1 MTTYNT
7 QQLQEID
14 GLHHIHPFTDH
25 KALMEKGTR
34 VITKAD
40 GVYLWDS
47 DGNKILDGMAGL
59 WCVNIGYGRQELVDA
74 ATNQM
79 RELPYYNNFF
89 QTTHPPAI
97 ELSKVL
103 VDISP
108 PQFNHVFFTN
118 SGSEAN
124 DTMVR
129 MVRHF
134 WSLEGKPEKTVII
147 SRENAYHGS
156 TMGAL
161 TFMGIKDRRDPF
173 GPLIPKVK
181 FIKYNEEEDLNKM
194 REEAKI
200 LKKPFR
206 YNRMWREKNSK
217 DAPQNIKPVIRIKSP
232 IKGETIIEDIIQGTI
247 KVSNQ
252 EIDDFII
259 LRSDGTPTYM
269 LSVVV
274 DDYDMKV
281 THLIRGHD
289 HLTNTFRQNVI
300 YEAMQWN
307 KPITAHIPLILGSDG
322 SKMSKRHGAIDVE
335 EYKIKGILPNALINY
350 MLRLGW
356 SHGDDEIIS
365 LENAIKWFS
374 LEKIGKSP
382 AKFDNEKLISVNSH
396 YIKELNNDEIIK
408 FLESYYISKYKIKI
422 DEISIKRLNLGLDD
436 IKSRSRDLNQLA
448 EMSLF
453 YCSKFPLSISKKA
466 QKYIKKVDK
475 TIFKDL
481 LVVLG
486 NTENDF
492 KKQKIEEIM
501 SKFLIEKGLKLSDI
515 IQYIRAMITGLD
527 VSPRIYD
534 IMEILGFLEI
544 KKRIE
549 NFIHG

>member
-1 MTTYNT
+1 MKIVTRFAPSPTGNFHIGSARTALFNWLFAKNT
-7 QQLQEID
+7 KGNFLIRIED
-14 GLHHIHPFTDH
+14 TD
-25 KALMEKGTR
+25 KARSTKGS
-34 VITKAD
+34 I
-40 GVYLWDS
+40 
-47 DGNKILDGMAGL
+47 NKILDGLKWLNLDWDNEIIYQSQNQKRHKEVAEELLAKGL
-59 WCVNIGYGRQELVDA
+59 
-74 ATNQM
+74 
-79 RELPYYNNFF
+79 
-89 QTTHPPAI
+89 
-97 ELSKVL
+97 
-103 VDISP
+103 
-108 PQFNHVFFTN
+108 
-118 SGSEAN
+118 
-124 DTMVR
+124 
-129 MVRHF
+129 
-134 WSLEGKPEKTVII
+134 
-147 SRENAYHGS
+147 AYKCFCS
-156 TMGAL
+156 
-161 TFMGIKDRRDPF
+161 
-173 GPLIPKVK
+173 
-181 FIKYNEEEDLNKM
+181 EEDLNKM

-206 YNRMWREKNSK
+206 YNRKWREKDPK
-217 DAPQNIKPVIRIKSP
+217 DAPKDISPVIRLKSP
-232 IKGETIIEDIIQGTI
+232 IKGDTEIEDIIQGTI
-247 KVSNQ
+247 KVSN
-252 EIDDFII
+252 EEMDDFII
-259 LRSDGTPTYM
+259 MRSDGTPTYM

-274 DDYDMKV
+274 DDYDMNI
-281 THLIRGHD
+281 THIVRGHD

-300 YEAMQWN
+300 YDAMKW
-307 KPITAHIPLILGSDG
+307 KKTITAHIPLILGPDG

-335 EYKIKGILPNALINY
+335 EYKIKGILPSALINY

-396 YIKELNNDEIIK
+396 YIKELNNEKIIK
-408 FLESYYISKYKIKI
+408 FLESYYTSKYKIKI
-422 DEISIKRLNLGLDD
+422 DEVSIKRLNLGLND
-436 IKSRSRDLNQLA
+436 IKVRSRDLNQLA

-466 QKYIKKVDK
+466 EKYIKKVNK

-486 NTENDF
+486 NIENDF
-492 KKQKIEEIM
+492 KKQKIEEII

-549 NFIHG
+549 NFING

>member
-1 MTTYNT
+1 MKIVTRFAPSPTGN
-7 QQLQEID
+7 
-14 GLHHIHPFTDH
+14 LHIGSARTALFNWLFAKNIKGKFLLRIEDTD
-25 KALMEKGTR
+25 KVR
-34 VITKAD
+34 STKE
-40 GVYLWDS
+40 S
-47 DGNKILDGMAGL
+47 INKILDGLTWLNLQWDDQIIYQSKNQKRHKEVAEELLKKGL
-59 WCVNIGYGRQELVDA
+59 
-74 ATNQM
+74 
-79 RELPYYNNFF
+79 
-89 QTTHPPAI
+89 
-97 ELSKVL
+97 
-103 VDISP
+103 
-108 PQFNHVFFTN
+108 
-118 SGSEAN
+118 
-124 DTMVR
+124 
-129 MVRHF
+129 
-134 WSLEGKPEKTVII
+134 
-147 SRENAYHGS
+147 AYKCFCS
-156 TMGAL
+156 
-161 TFMGIKDRRDPF
+161 
-173 GPLIPKVK
+173 
-181 FIKYNEEEDLNKM
+181 EEDLSKM

-247 KVSNQ
+247 KVSNE

-269 LSVVV
+269 LSVIV

-335 EYKIKGILPNALINY
+335 EYKTKGILPNALINY

-466 QKYIKKVDK
+466 QKYIKIVDK

>member
-1 MTTYNT
+1 MKIVTRFAPSPTGN
-7 QQLQEID
+7 
-14 GLHHIHPFTDH
+14 LHIGSARTALFNWLFAKNIKGKFLLRIEDTD
-25 KALMEKGTR
+25 KVR
-34 VITKAD
+34 STKE
-40 GVYLWDS
+40 S
-47 DGNKILDGMAGL
+47 MNKILDGLTWLNLQWDDQIIYQSKNQKRHKEVAEELLKKGL
-59 WCVNIGYGRQELVDA
+59 
-74 ATNQM
+74 
-79 RELPYYNNFF
+79 
-89 QTTHPPAI
+89 
-97 ELSKVL
+97 
-103 VDISP
+103 
-108 PQFNHVFFTN
+108 
-118 SGSEAN
+118 
-124 DTMVR
+124 
-129 MVRHF
+129 
-134 WSLEGKPEKTVII
+134 
-147 SRENAYHGS
+147 AYKCFCS
-156 TMGAL
+156 
-161 TFMGIKDRRDPF
+161 
-173 GPLIPKVK
+173 
-181 FIKYNEEEDLNKM
+181 EEDLRKM

-247 KVSNQ
+247 KVSN
-252 EIDDFII
+252 EELDDFII
-259 LRSDGTPTYM
+259 FRSDETPTYM

-335 EYKIKGILPNALINY
+335 EYKTKGILPNALINY

-396 YIKELNNDEIIK
+396 YIKELNNDKIIK
-408 FLESYYISKYKIKI
+408 FLKSYYISKYKIKI

-466 QKYIKKVDK
+466 QKYIKIVDK

-486 NTENDF
+486 NIENDF

>member
-1 MTTYNT
+1 MKIVTRFAPSPTGN
-7 QQLQEID
+7 
-14 GLHHIHPFTDH
+14 LHIGSARTALFNWLFAKNIKGKFLLRIEDTD
-25 KALMEKGTR
+25 KVR
-34 VITKAD
+34 STKE
-40 GVYLWDS
+40 S
-47 DGNKILDGMAGL
+47 INKILDGLTWLNLQWDDQIIYQSKNQKRHKEVAEELLKKGL
-59 WCVNIGYGRQELVDA
+59 
-74 ATNQM
+74 
-79 RELPYYNNFF
+79 
-89 QTTHPPAI
+89 
-97 ELSKVL
+97 
-103 VDISP
+103 
-108 PQFNHVFFTN
+108 
-118 SGSEAN
+118 
-124 DTMVR
+124 
-129 MVRHF
+129 
-134 WSLEGKPEKTVII
+134 
-147 SRENAYHGS
+147 AYKCFCS
-156 TMGAL
+156 
-161 TFMGIKDRRDPF
+161 
-173 GPLIPKVK
+173 
-181 FIKYNEEEDLNKM
+181 EEDLNKM

-206 YNRMWREKNSK
+206 YNRMWREKNPK

-247 KVSNQ
+247 KVSNE

-259 LRSDGTPTYM
+259 LRSDETPTYM

-335 EYKIKGILPNALINY
+335 EYKTKGILPNALINY

-396 YIKELNNDEIIK
+396 YIKELNNDKIIK

-486 NTENDF
+486 NIENDF

>member
-1 MTTYNT
+1 MKIVTRFAPSPTGN
-7 QQLQEID
+7 
-14 GLHHIHPFTDH
+14 LHIGSARTALFNWLFAKNIKGKFLLRIEDTD
-25 KALMEKGTR
+25 KVR
-34 VITKAD
+34 STKE
-40 GVYLWDS
+40 S
-47 DGNKILDGMAGL
+47 INKILDGLTWLNLQWDDQIIYQSKNQKRHKEVAEELLKKGL
-59 WCVNIGYGRQELVDA
+59 
-74 ATNQM
+74 
-79 RELPYYNNFF
+79 
-89 QTTHPPAI
+89 
-97 ELSKVL
+97 
-103 VDISP
+103 
-108 PQFNHVFFTN
+108 
-118 SGSEAN
+118 
-124 DTMVR
+124 
-129 MVRHF
+129 
-134 WSLEGKPEKTVII
+134 
-147 SRENAYHGS
+147 AYKCFCS
-156 TMGAL
+156 
-161 TFMGIKDRRDPF
+161 
-173 GPLIPKVK
+173 
-181 FIKYNEEEDLNKM
+181 EEDLRKM

-247 KVSNQ
+247 KVSNE

-269 LSVVV
+269 LSVIV

-335 EYKIKGILPNALINY
+335 EYKTKGILPNALINY

-396 YIKELNNDEIIK
+396 YIKELNNDKIIK

-466 QKYIKKVDK
+466 QKYIKIVDK

-486 NTENDF
+486 NIENDF

>member
-1 MTTYNT
+1 MKIVTRFAPSPTGN
-7 QQLQEID
+7 
-14 GLHHIHPFTDH
+14 LHIGSARTALFNWLFAKNIKGKFLLRIEDTD
-25 KALMEKGTR
+25 KVR
-34 VITKAD
+34 STKE
-40 GVYLWDS
+40 S
-47 DGNKILDGMAGL
+47 INKILDGLTWLNLQWDDQIIYQSKNQKRHKEVAEELLKKGL
-59 WCVNIGYGRQELVDA
+59 
-74 ATNQM
+74 
-79 RELPYYNNFF
+79 
-89 QTTHPPAI
+89 
-97 ELSKVL
+97 
-103 VDISP
+103 
-108 PQFNHVFFTN
+108 
-118 SGSEAN
+118 
-124 DTMVR
+124 
-129 MVRHF
+129 
-134 WSLEGKPEKTVII
+134 
-147 SRENAYHGS
+147 AYKCFCS
-156 TMGAL
+156 
-161 TFMGIKDRRDPF
+161 
-173 GPLIPKVK
+173 
-181 FIKYNEEEDLNKM
+181 EEDLSKM

-247 KVSNQ
+247 KVSNE

-259 LRSDGTPTYM
+259 LRSDETPTYM

-322 SKMSKRHGAIDVE
+322 SKMSKRHGAIDIE
-335 EYKIKGILPNALINY
+335 EYKTKGILPNALINY

-396 YIKELNNDEIIK
+396 YIKELNNDKIIK

-466 QKYIKKVDK
+466 QKYIKIVDK

-486 NTENDF
+486 NIENDF

-549 NFIHG
+549 SFVHG

>member
-1 MTTYNT
+1 MKIVTRFAPSPTGN
-7 QQLQEID
+7 
-14 GLHHIHPFTDH
+14 LHIGSARTALFNWLFAKNIKGKFLLRIEDTDKVRSTKESIH
-25 KALMEKGTR
+25 
-34 VITKAD
+34 
-40 GVYLWDS
+40 
-47 DGNKILDGMAGL
+47 KILDGLAWLNLQWDNEIIYQSKNQKRHKEVAEELLKKGL
-59 WCVNIGYGRQELVDA
+59 
-74 ATNQM
+74 
-79 RELPYYNNFF
+79 
-89 QTTHPPAI
+89 
-97 ELSKVL
+97 
-103 VDISP
+103 
-108 PQFNHVFFTN
+108 
-118 SGSEAN
+118 
-124 DTMVR
+124 
-129 MVRHF
+129 
-134 WSLEGKPEKTVII
+134 
-147 SRENAYHGS
+147 AYKCFCS
-156 TMGAL
+156 
-161 TFMGIKDRRDPF
+161 
-173 GPLIPKVK
+173 
-181 FIKYNEEEDLNKM
+181 EEDLNKM

-206 YNRMWREKNSK
+206 YNRMWREKNPK

-247 KVSNQ
+247 KVSNE

-269 LSVVV
+269 LSVIV

-335 EYKIKGILPNALINY
+335 EYKTKGILPNALINY

-396 YIKELNNDEIIK
+396 YIKELNNDKIIK

>member
-1 MTTYNT
+1 MKIVTRFAPSPTGN
-7 QQLQEID
+7 
-14 GLHHIHPFTDH
+14 LHIGSARTALFNWLFAKNIKGKFLLRIEDTD
-25 KALMEKGTR
+25 KVR
-34 VITKAD
+34 STKK
-40 GVYLWDS
+40 S
-47 DGNKILDGMAGL
+47 INKILDGLTWLSLQWDDEIIYQSKNQKRHKEVAEELLKKGL
-59 WCVNIGYGRQELVDA
+59 
-74 ATNQM
+74 
-79 RELPYYNNFF
+79 
-89 QTTHPPAI
+89 
-97 ELSKVL
+97 
-103 VDISP
+103 
-108 PQFNHVFFTN
+108 
-118 SGSEAN
+118 
-124 DTMVR
+124 
-129 MVRHF
+129 
-134 WSLEGKPEKTVII
+134 
-147 SRENAYHGS
+147 AYKCFCS
-156 TMGAL
+156 
-161 TFMGIKDRRDPF
+161 
-173 GPLIPKVK
+173 
-181 FIKYNEEEDLNKM
+181 EEDLNKM

-247 KVSNQ
+247 KVSNE

-259 LRSDGTPTYM
+259 LRSDETPTYM

-335 EYKIKGILPNALINY
+335 EYKTKGILPNALINY

>member
-1 MTTYNT
+1 MKIVTRFAPSPTGN
-7 QQLQEID
+7 
-14 GLHHIHPFTDH
+14 LHIGSARTALFNWLFAKNIKGKFLLRIEDTDKVRSTKESIH
-25 KALMEKGTR
+25 
-34 VITKAD
+34 
-40 GVYLWDS
+40 
-47 DGNKILDGMAGL
+47 KILDGLAWLNLQWDDEIIYQSKNQKRHKEVAEELLKKGL
-59 WCVNIGYGRQELVDA
+59 
-74 ATNQM
+74 
-79 RELPYYNNFF
+79 
-89 QTTHPPAI
+89 
-97 ELSKVL
+97 
-103 VDISP
+103 
-108 PQFNHVFFTN
+108 
-118 SGSEAN
+118 
-124 DTMVR
+124 
-129 MVRHF
+129 
-134 WSLEGKPEKTVII
+134 
-147 SRENAYHGS
+147 AYKCFCS
-156 TMGAL
+156 
-161 TFMGIKDRRDPF
+161 
-173 GPLIPKVK
+173 
-181 FIKYNEEEDLNKM
+181 EEDLNKM

-247 KVSNQ
+247 KVSNE

-259 LRSDGTPTYM
+259 LRSDETPTYM

-335 EYKIKGILPNALINY
+335 EYKTKGILPNALINY

-396 YIKELNNDEIIK
+396 YIKELNNDKIIK

-466 QKYIKKVDK
+466 QKYIKIVDK

-486 NTENDF
+486 NIENDF

>member
-1 MTTYNT
+1 MKIVTRFAPSPTGN
-7 QQLQEID
+7 
-14 GLHHIHPFTDH
+14 LHIGSARTALFNWLFAKNIKGKFLLRIEDTD
-25 KALMEKGTR
+25 KVR
-34 VITKAD
+34 STKE
-40 GVYLWDS
+40 S
-47 DGNKILDGMAGL
+47 INKILDGLTWLNLQWDDQIIYQSKNQKRHKEVAEELLKKGL
-59 WCVNIGYGRQELVDA
+59 
-74 ATNQM
+74 
-79 RELPYYNNFF
+79 
-89 QTTHPPAI
+89 
-97 ELSKVL
+97 
-103 VDISP
+103 
-108 PQFNHVFFTN
+108 
-118 SGSEAN
+118 
-124 DTMVR
+124 
-129 MVRHF
+129 
-134 WSLEGKPEKTVII
+134 
-147 SRENAYHGS
+147 AYKCFCS
-156 TMGAL
+156 
-161 TFMGIKDRRDPF
+161 
-173 GPLIPKVK
+173 
-181 FIKYNEEEDLNKM
+181 EEDLNKM

-247 KVSNQ
+247 KVSNE

-259 LRSDGTPTYM
+259 LRSDETPTYM

-335 EYKIKGILPNALINY
+335 EYKTKGILPNALINY

-396 YIKELNNDEIIK
+396 YIKELNNDKIIK

-466 QKYIKKVDK
+466 QKYIKIVDK

-486 NTENDF
+486 NIENDF

>member
-1 MTTYNT
+1 MKIVTRFAPSPTGN
-7 QQLQEID
+7 
-14 GLHHIHPFTDH
+14 LHIGSARTALFNWLFAKNIKGKFLLRIEDTD
-25 KALMEKGTR
+25 KVR
-34 VITKAD
+34 STKE
-40 GVYLWDS
+40 S
-47 DGNKILDGMAGL
+47 INKILDGLTWLNLQWDDQIIYQSKNQKRHKEVAEELLKKGL
-59 WCVNIGYGRQELVDA
+59 
-74 ATNQM
+74 
-79 RELPYYNNFF
+79 
-89 QTTHPPAI
+89 
-97 ELSKVL
+97 
-103 VDISP
+103 
-108 PQFNHVFFTN
+108 
-118 SGSEAN
+118 
-124 DTMVR
+124 
-129 MVRHF
+129 
-134 WSLEGKPEKTVII
+134 
-147 SRENAYHGS
+147 AYKCFCS
-156 TMGAL
+156 
-161 TFMGIKDRRDPF
+161 
-173 GPLIPKVK
+173 
-181 FIKYNEEEDLNKM
+181 EEDLRKM

-247 KVSNQ
+247 KVSNE

-335 EYKIKGILPNALINY
+335 EYKTKGILPNALINY

-396 YIKELNNDEIIK
+396 YIKELNNDKIIK

-466 QKYIKKVDK
+466 QKYIKIVDK

-486 NTENDF
+486 NIENDF

>member
-1 MTTYNT
+1 MKIVTRFAPSPTGNFHIGSARTALFNWLFAKNT
-7 QQLQEID
+7 KGNFLIRIED
-14 GLHHIHPFTDH
+14 TD
-25 KALMEKGTR
+25 KARSTKGS
-34 VITKAD
+34 I
-40 GVYLWDS
+40 
-47 DGNKILDGMAGL
+47 NKILDGLKWLNLDWDNEIIYQSQNKKKHKEVAEELLAKGL
-59 WCVNIGYGRQELVDA
+59 
-74 ATNQM
+74 
-79 RELPYYNNFF
+79 
-89 QTTHPPAI
+89 
-97 ELSKVL
+97 
-103 VDISP
+103 
-108 PQFNHVFFTN
+108 
-118 SGSEAN
+118 
-124 DTMVR
+124 
-129 MVRHF
+129 
-134 WSLEGKPEKTVII
+134 
-147 SRENAYHGS
+147 AYKCFCS
-156 TMGAL
+156 
-161 TFMGIKDRRDPF
+161 
-173 GPLIPKVK
+173 
-181 FIKYNEEEDLNKM
+181 EEDLNKM

-206 YNRMWREKNSK
+206 YNRKWREKDPK
-217 DAPQNIKPVIRIKSP
+217 DAPKDISPVIRIKSP
-232 IKGETIIEDIIQGTI
+232 IKGDTKIDDIIQGTI
-247 KVSNQ
+247 KVSN
-252 EIDDFII
+252 EEMDDFII
-259 LRSDGTPTYM
+259 MRSDGTPTYM

-274 DDYDMKV
+274 DDYDMNI
-281 THLIRGHD
+281 THIVRGHD

-300 YEAMQWN
+300 YDAMKWK
-307 KPITAHIPLILGSDG
+307 KPITAHIPLILGPDG

-335 EYKIKGILPNALINY
+335 EYKIKGILPSALINY

-396 YIKELNNDEIIK
+396 YIKELNNDKIIK
-408 FLESYYISKYKIKI
+408 FLESYYTSKYKIKI
-422 DEISIKRLNLGLDD
+422 DEISIKRLNLGLND
-436 IKSRSRDLNQLA
+436 IKLRSRDLNQLA

-466 QKYIKKVDK
+466 QKYIKKVNK

-486 NTENDF
+486 NIENDF
-492 KKQKIEEIM
+492 KKKKIEEII

-549 NFIHG
+549 NFING

>member
-1 MTTYNT
+1 MKIVTRFAPSPTGN
-7 QQLQEID
+7 
-14 GLHHIHPFTDH
+14 LHIGSARTALFNWLFAKNIKGKFLLRIEDTD
-25 KALMEKGTR
+25 KVR
-34 VITKAD
+34 STKE
-40 GVYLWDS
+40 S
-47 DGNKILDGMAGL
+47 INKILDGLTWLNLQWDDQIIYQSKNQKRHKEVAEELLKKGL
-59 WCVNIGYGRQELVDA
+59 
-74 ATNQM
+74 
-79 RELPYYNNFF
+79 
-89 QTTHPPAI
+89 
-97 ELSKVL
+97 
-103 VDISP
+103 
-108 PQFNHVFFTN
+108 
-118 SGSEAN
+118 
-124 DTMVR
+124 
-129 MVRHF
+129 
-134 WSLEGKPEKTVII
+134 
-147 SRENAYHGS
+147 AYKCFCS
-156 TMGAL
+156 
-161 TFMGIKDRRDPF
+161 
-173 GPLIPKVK
+173 
-181 FIKYNEEEDLNKM
+181 EEDLNKM

-247 KVSNQ
+247 KVSNE

-259 LRSDGTPTYM
+259 LRSDETPTYM

-335 EYKIKGILPNALINY
+335 EYKTKGILPNALINY

-466 QKYIKKVDK
+466 QKYIKIVDK

-486 NTENDF
+486 NIENDF

>member
-1 MTTYNT
+1 MKIVTRFAPSPTGNFHIGSARTALFNWLFAKNT
-7 QQLQEID
+7 KGNFLIRIED
-14 GLHHIHPFTDH
+14 TD
-25 KALMEKGTR
+25 KARSTKGS
-34 VITKAD
+34 I
-40 GVYLWDS
+40 
-47 DGNKILDGMAGL
+47 NKILDGLKWLNLDWDNEIIYQSQNQKRHKEVAEELLAKGL
-59 WCVNIGYGRQELVDA
+59 
-74 ATNQM
+74 
-79 RELPYYNNFF
+79 
-89 QTTHPPAI
+89 
-97 ELSKVL
+97 
-103 VDISP
+103 
-108 PQFNHVFFTN
+108 
-118 SGSEAN
+118 
-124 DTMVR
+124 
-129 MVRHF
+129 
-134 WSLEGKPEKTVII
+134 
-147 SRENAYHGS
+147 AYKCFCS
-156 TMGAL
+156 
-161 TFMGIKDRRDPF
+161 
-173 GPLIPKVK
+173 
-181 FIKYNEEEDLNKM
+181 EEDLNKM

-206 YNRMWREKNSK
+206 YNRKWREKDPK
-217 DAPQNIKPVIRIKSP
+217 DAPKDISPVIRIKSP
-232 IKGETIIEDIIQGTI
+232 IKGDTKIDDIIQGTI
-247 KVSNQ
+247 KVSN
-252 EIDDFII
+252 EEMDDFII
-259 LRSDGTPTYM
+259 MRSDGTPTYM

-274 DDYDMKV
+274 DDYDMNI
-281 THLIRGHD
+281 THIVRGHD

-300 YEAMQWN
+300 YDAMKWK
-307 KPITAHIPLILGSDG
+307 KPITAHIPLILGPDG

-335 EYKIKGILPNALINY
+335 EYKIKGILPSALINY

-396 YIKELNNDEIIK
+396 YIKELNNDKIIK
-408 FLESYYISKYKIKI
+408 FLESYYTSKYKIKI
-422 DEISIKRLNLGLDD
+422 DEISIKRLNLGLND
-436 IKSRSRDLNQLA
+436 IKLRSRDLNQLA

-466 QKYIKKVDK
+466 EKYIKKVNK

-486 NTENDF
+486 NIETDF
-492 KKQKIEEIM
+492 KKQKIEEII

-549 NFIHG
+549 NFING